1 MTKKKKTQWKERGED
16 VLCSGAPPLNQ
27 VGADK
32 DGD

>member
-1 MTKKKKTQWKERGED
+1 MARKKHNGKNAERTCC
-16 VLCSGAPPLNQ
+16 VPGAPPLNQ